1 MFLSKELLENK
12 EKLFK
17 EFENEKIIVN
27 EMIKSQE
34 EKRERILNVLKKY
47 IDYIK
52 KINVSDVTEKILWTL
67 DNLRIAF
74 LLYEVNIYLSN
85 ILLKILTTFQ
95 DIEEIDI
102 DDFNSKYLEIN
113 KIILNNII
121 KIDSILKE
129 VLEKSFDIEKQ
140 EEEIDLEYKVDYPE
154 ETLIISEKEG
164 KVILPF
170 SIESLIKEKDEKDI
184 NEVINEKYTVPID
197 TYKNTARSRFKEAF
211 KLMRKKEKESIK
223 NSLALGTELF
233 FNYNLHP
240 AIISAC
246 RNLDEL
252 DIYLDCLEENEID
265 KFDCFKIVFDV
276 APVLVKKKK

>member
-1 MFLSKELLENK
+1 M
-12 EKLFK
+12 
-17 EFENEKIIVN
+17 
-27 EMIKSQE
+27 
-34 EKRERILNVLKKY
+34 
-47 IDYIK
+47 
-52 KINVSDVTEKILWTL
+52 WTL